1 MMITGRGFPRPSLW
15 FMGGFGLWVVCVLC
29 VGCGCGVPGCVG
41 PCGFGCCLRR
51 IVCLVVFVLVGC
63 AILYPY
69 FCGIV
74 YVLPCFTLM
83 LLINCFYYEWLSFV
97 CRFFVD

>member
-15 FMGGFGLWVVCVLC
+15 FMGGLGYGLC
-29 VGCGCGVPGCVG
+29 VGCGCGVPGCVW

-51 IVCLVVFVLVGC
+51 VVCLVVFVLAEG

-74 YVLPCFTLM
+74 YALHCFTLVF
-83 LLINCFYYEWLSFV
+83 LINL
-97 CRFFVD
+97 FFL

>member
-1 MMITGRGFPRPSLW
+1 MMITGRGFPRHSLW
-15 FMGGFGLWVVCVLC
+15 FMGGLDYGLC

>member
-1 MMITGRGFPRPSLW
+1 MVLRLRICNDLLFYDDYRPGFSSA
-15 FMGGFGLWVVCVLC
+15 FVVVYGGGLGYGLC

-51 IVCLVVFVLVGC
+51 MLCWVVFVLAEG

-74 YVLPCFTLM
+74 YALHCFTLM
-83 LLINCFYYEWLSFV
+83 FLINL
-97 CRFFVD
+97 FFL